1 MFIEFVF
8 DLNLQYSTI
17 NTIKKNFAFIII
29 NLLVFNL
36 QAQDENM
43 LYGIVRKNFY
53 SYQTDPFDT
62 TFTFE
67 VFDSATVRLG
77 KLNTLT
83 GFVENIGTEAAS
95 YGVNLTGAALNPY
108 TNSYLFFGGNQF
120 ITLNFKNGVIENQVT
135 ISNPN
140 GESYFD
146 NFRFNNSDSTVYGLA
161 RRNEYDAS
169 GGFVGVEMFLSKLD
183 AETGEIQQISQNSIG
198 NGFAFSGS
206 AIDPFQ
212 TVYYYSIGNVIVGL
226 DMYNGEIY
234 SSFPIPLSD
243 NIMFDNFTYSCADS
257 SLYGLLRQNFY
268 TTVTDSLDPMFGLQ
282 NLDSTSIKLAKINTS
297 TGEIVTISA
306 NPLAAGGFSV
316 NASSAIDPN
325 TMTYY
330 FSTGNNI
337 LGVSMITGEI
347 TENSSLSFQEGDYF
361 DLMRSINNCKNASK
375 ARNNSNTK
383 GINDLSKTEYFKIFP
398 NPVSNELNVVL
409 ENNLLSD
416 EILISDQF
424 GQIVDKKSISGLN
437 SIQLN
442 TEYLAAGLYYI
453 SFRNQSFTPQKF
465 VVIN

>member
-1 MFIEFVF
+1 M
-8 DLNLQYSTI
+8 
-17 NTIKKNFAFIII
+17 KKIIAF
-29 NLLVFNL
+29 LLVYLFIFSAK
-36 QAQDENM
+36 AQDENM

-53 SYQTDPFDT
+53 SYQTDPVDT
-62 TFTFE
+62 SFTYE
-67 VFDSATVRLG
+67 VFDSAIVRLG

-95 YGVNLTGAALNPY
+95 YAVNLTGAALNPY

-120 ITLNFKNGVIENQVT
+120 ITLNLNTGIIENQVT
-135 ISNPN
+135 LSNPN

-161 RRNEYDAS
+161 RRNQYDTQGSFIGA
-169 GGFVGVEMFLSKLD
+169 EMFLSKLN

-198 NGFAFSGS
+198 SGFAYSGS
-206 AIDPFQ
+206 AIDPYQ
-212 TVYYYSIGNVIVGL
+212 MVYYYSIGSSIVGL

-282 NLDSTSIKLAKINTS
+282 NLDSTSIKLAKINTT
-297 TGEIVTISA
+297 TGEIVAISA
-306 NPLAAGGFSV
+306 NPLAAGGFSI

-347 TENSSLSFQEGDYF
+347 TENNNLSFQYGDYF
-361 DLMRSINNCKNASK
+361 DLMRNIGNCKNANK
-375 ARNNSNTK
+375 ARLNSNTNSISE
-383 GINDLSKTEYFKIFP
+383 INQTKDFSLFP
-398 NPVSNELNVVL
+398 NPVSTELNIIFENELL
-409 ENNLLSD
+409 AG
-416 EILISDQF
+416 EIQISNQF
-424 GQIVDKKSISGLN
+424 GQVVFEQALSSAN
-437 SIQLN
+437 EVQLN
-442 TEYLAAGLYYI
+442 TENFASGLYYI
-453 SFRNQSFTPQKF
+453 SLKNQSVKPAKF
-465 VVIN
+465 VVVKK

>member
-1 MFIEFVF
+1 M
-8 DLNLQYSTI
+8 
-17 NTIKKNFAFIII
+17 KKIIAF
-29 NLLVFNL
+29 LLVNL
-36 QAQDENM
+36 FIFSAKAQDENM

-62 TFTFE
+62 SFTYE
-67 VFDSATVRLG
+67 VFDSATVTLG

-83 GFVENIGTEAAS
+83 GFVENVGNNAAS
-95 YGVNLTGAALNPY
+95 YAVNLTGAALNPY

-120 ITLNFKNGVIENQVT
+120 ITLNLNTGIIENQVT
-135 ISNPN
+135 LSNPN

-161 RRNEYDAS
+161 RRNQYDTQGSFISA
-169 GGFVGVEMFLSKLD
+169 EMFLSKLN

-198 NGFAFSGS
+198 SGFAYSGS
-206 AIDPFQ
+206 AIDPYQ
-212 TVYYYSIGNVIVGL
+212 MVYYYSIGSAIVGL

-282 NLDSTSIKLAKINTS
+282 NLDSTSIKLAKINTT
-297 TGEIVTISA
+297 TGEIVAISA
-306 NPLAAGGFSV
+306 NPLAAGGFSI

-347 TENSSLSFQEGDYF
+347 TENNNLSFQYGDYF
-361 DLMRSINNCKNASK
+361 DLMRNIGNCKNANK
-375 ARNNSNTK
+375 ARLNSNTNSISE
-383 GINDLSKTEYFKIFP
+383 INQTKDFSLFP
-398 NPVSNELNVVL
+398 NPVSTELNIIFENEL
-409 ENNLLSD
+409 SAG
-416 EILISDQF
+416 EIQISNQF
-424 GQIVDKKSISGLN
+424 GQVVFEQAFSSAN
-437 SIQLN
+437 EVQLN
-442 TEYLAAGLYYI
+442 TENFASGLYYI
-453 SFRNQSFTPQKF
+453 SLKNQSVKPAKF
-465 VVIN
+465 VVVK